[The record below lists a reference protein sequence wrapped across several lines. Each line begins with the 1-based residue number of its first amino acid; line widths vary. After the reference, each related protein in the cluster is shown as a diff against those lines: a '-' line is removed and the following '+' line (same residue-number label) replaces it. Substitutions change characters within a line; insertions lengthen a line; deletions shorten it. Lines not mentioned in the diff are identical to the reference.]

1 MEAVSWSA
9 INYKPTTL
17 PKLRTTNEIS
27 RRHSI
32 SSSAGDSGYLS
43 DRDISLSPQDF
54 VGPEDCKCIEARES
68 RITLTDD
75 VTDVLYPAY
84 PNSPSLGLSG
94 LKSIVE
100 DTITSNHT
108 KRQWPREDG
117 LNLFKKYVDG
127 ERVLPQ
133 KPLVT
138 SDPHFSTCNEIESKS
153 ERVPSIV
160 SLSSTGSGGDNSAT
174 DDSEF
179 EEDLDSDPTML
190 SKSILKTIELILRK
204 VEVNLTYAA
213 YMQCANG
220 QPSTSKSNGANESL
234 RRGSA
239 QGSNNKRK
247 SRGDDSLQP
256 DDRDEDGSNKRR
268 KMSTTTSEESENGP
282 RYACPFFKHA
292 PNRYRNRRTCT
303 GPGWPTVHRMK

>member
-100 DTITSNHT
+100 DTITSNHQ
-108 KRQWPREDG
+108 KRQWTRKDD
-117 LNLFKKYVDG
+117 LNLFKKCVDG

-138 SDPHFSTCNEIESKS
+138 SDPHFSTCNEIESKLDWYVLPVRTYTICLTRIAGHLTIGS
-153 ERVPSIV
+153 EC
-160 SLSSTGSGGDNSAT
+160 SLLYPYLPRGAAVTTPPRTIASSKKTWTAT
-174 DDSEF
+174 
-179 EEDLDSDPTML
+179 PPCCQ
-190 SKSILKTIELILRK
+190 
-204 VEVNLTYAA
+204 NL
-213 YMQCANG
+213 
-220 QPSTSKSNGANESL
+220 
-234 RRGSA
+234 
-239 QGSNNKRK
+239 
-247 SRGDDSLQP
+247 
-256 DDRDEDGSNKRR
+256 
-268 KMSTTTSEESENGP
+268 
-282 RYACPFFKHA
+282 F
-292 PNRYRNRRTCT
+292 
-303 GPGWPTVHRMK
+303 